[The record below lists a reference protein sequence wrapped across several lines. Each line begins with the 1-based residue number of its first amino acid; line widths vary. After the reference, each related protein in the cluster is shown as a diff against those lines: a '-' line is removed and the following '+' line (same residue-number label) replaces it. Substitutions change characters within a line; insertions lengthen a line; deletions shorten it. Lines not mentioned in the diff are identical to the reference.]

1 MGGRYH
7 LWILGFG
14 SGPMNESPHTHT
26 CFLRGQILDDSGV
39 RSHSLLI
46 YFTTLH

>member
-1 MGGRYH
+1 MGARYH

-14 SGPMNESPHTHT
+14 SGPMSEKLPHPYTW
-26 CFLRGQILDDSGV
+26 QILDDSGV
-39 RSHSLLI
+39 RSHSMLI